1 MLRRLS
7 RLLFPPKCIVCQ
19 KILSKEETDLC
30 HSCRISIQEYGTGK
44 RNIQFIAKWTA
55 LWYYKGD
62 IRESIHRYKFYRHQS
77 YSKAYGRFL
86 AMHLLQSGLLEETD
100 YLSWVPTSFLRRI
113 SRGYDQSKE
122 IALEVSKNLGV
133 PAVCTLIKHR
143 HTPPQST
150 MKGMA
155 QRKANILGAYHA
167 NAKADLGDK
176 RILLI
181 DDILTTGCT
190 ATECAKTLRLAGV
203 KEVNL
208 AALAAVSHDKSSR

>member
-1 MLRRLS
+1 MLRRLFP
-7 RLLFPPKCIVCQ
+7 LLFPPKCIFCQ
-19 KILSKEETDLC
+19 NILEKEETDLC
-30 HSCRISIQEYGTGK
+30 HSCRISIEEYGSGK

-55 LWYYKGD
+55 MWYYSGN

-100 YLSWVPTSFLRRI
+100 CLTWVPTSFFRRMR
-113 SRGYDQSKE
+113 RGYDQSKE
-122 IALEVSKNLGV
+122 IAQEVSRHLEI
-133 PAVCTLIKHR
+133 PLARTLIKHR

-150 MKGMA
+150 IRGIA
-155 QRKANILGAYHA
+155 QRRANILGAYHVPK
-167 NAKADLGDK
+167 KADIRGK

-190 ATECAKTLRLAGV
+190 ATECAKMLNLAGA
-203 KEVNL
+203 KKVNF
-208 AALAAVSHDKSSR
+208 AALAAVSHDKTSR